1 MRTINASC
9 EQHDF
14 RVLLLFLNI
23 SLTLN
28 SIQDFKCGKPAQI
41 GLGATLMAYKRSWI
55 IAICLGLLL
64 VLTSSAMAQDMT
76 KKDLRGISPKHHKYI
91 FSVLGG
97 AAAGAGLGFILG
109 GGAKTAKLAM
119 LGGGGAST
127 WFLHTHRDSLGDL
140 HDWGMIGSN
149 TVLGMGAGWTICD
162 CHNGLVA
169 GALLGGGATAAWEAL
184 KHDSATQN
192 ALNQIKP

>member
-1 MRTINASC
+1 MAYRK
-9 EQHDF
+9 F
-14 RVLLLFLNI
+14 
-23 SLTLN
+23 LTLV
-28 SIQDFKCGKPAQI
+28 
-41 GLGATLMAYKRSWI
+41 
-55 IAICLGLLL
+55 ICLGLLL
-64 VLTSSAMAQDMT
+64 VVTSSAMAQNIT
-76 KKDLRGISPKHHKYI
+76 KKDLRGISPQHHKYI

-97 AAAGAGLGFILG
+97 AAAGAGLGFVLG

-127 WFLHTHRDSLGDL
+127 WYLHTHSNALGDF

-162 CHNGLVA
+162 CNNGLVA

-184 KHDSATQN
+184 KHDRAAHDTY
-192 ALNQIKP
+192 NQVTK